1 MLVGFSCFCGF
12 VCCKFQYIIPCPQP
26 GSLSCFRHQVPQL
39 RPLRRRGWCWD
50 EFCTPAIPSHAP
62 RIPPKPCCWD
72 GFCTPAVP
80 CHAPRIPPKPRCPA
94 LPGAGPPGAAVLTCA
109 GRSAALWL
117 EHPWAGWGRAGA
129 AALTSG
135 SSPSARGWLEGTEEP
150 GWQRGWRGSG
160 AVMSP
165 RPRSGVQRGCGS
177 QSARRGERGQP
188 GRHSRNNWRELLIN
202 LIITLSCVNTLHMQK
217 WLKSAN

>member
-62 RIPPKPCCWD
+62 RIPPKP
-72 GFCTPAVP
+72 
-80 CHAPRIPPKPRCPA
+80 RCPA

-117 EHPWAGWGRAGA
+117 EHPWAAGA
-129 AALTSG
+129 
-135 SSPSARGWLEGTEEP
+135 EP
-150 GWQRGWRGSG
+150 GQQPSPLGAAPRPGAGWRAPRSRAGSG
-160 AVMSP
+160 AGEGAAPQWAHGPTQAFKGAVGANQPVGGSEDSP
-165 RPRSGVQRGCGS
+165 AGTAGIIGGS
-177 QSARRGERGQP
+177 S
-188 GRHSRNNWRELLIN
+188 
-202 LIITLSCVNTLHMQK
+202 
-217 WLKSAN
+217 